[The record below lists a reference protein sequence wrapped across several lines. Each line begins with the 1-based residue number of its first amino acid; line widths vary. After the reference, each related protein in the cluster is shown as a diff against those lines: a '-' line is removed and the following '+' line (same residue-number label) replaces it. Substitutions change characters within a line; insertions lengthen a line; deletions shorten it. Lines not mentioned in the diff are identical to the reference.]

1 MFSRISVVCAAVPW
15 FRRLEKRISQFRPF
29 AVDCKCSNGHWR
41 VRPAHRISSTF
52 ARISPAH
59 HLPVSSCGPVERVAP
74 NMKRHPPS
82 RLCLGAAFVVLGAI
96 APAFARGGG
105 QKQKAAPPPA
115 MRQNNRPAQP
125 RVNGPNTG
133 VRTAQNQEP
142 HMEQWMENHKNLSP
156 ADQRR
161 AMQNEPGFRELP
173 PQTQQRILNHLDQ
186 LNSVKPQLRDRTL
199 QQNEILEH
207 MPPAQAQQYRAAA
220 QTFATLPQDRRRL
233 MRS

>member
-1 MFSRISVVCAAVPW
+1 
-15 FRRLEKRISQFRPF
+15 
-29 AVDCKCSNGHWR
+29 
-41 VRPAHRISSTF
+41 
-52 ARISPAH
+52 
-59 HLPVSSCGPVERVAP
+59 
-74 NMKRHPPS
+74 MKRHPPS
-82 RLCLGAAFVVLGAI
+82 RLCLGAAFVVLFAI

-125 RVNGPNTG
+125 RVNGPNAG
-133 VRTAQNQEP
+133 GRPAQNQGP

-199 QQNEILEH
+199 EQNEILEH

-233 MRS
+233 MARAILDLREMPPDQREQVIGSQRFGAQFSDGERSAIRALLTAEPYPPVAAP